1 MKTFLRGALA
11 GLAGAAAMKGALYL
25 WHSGT
30 KNEERHGA
38 FGLDDQADVDS
49 AKMLAQMLGQEEPS
63 REVAKAIGLAM
74 HYGYGAGAG
83 ALYALLAEQYPAV
96 RLGRGTAFGG
106 LMWLIGDELAVTLSK
121 LSDPHSKSFAS
132 HGAAL
137 GTHLLFGLVVET
149 TDEHLSV

>member
-1 MKTFLRGALA
+1 MSTFLKGALA
-11 GLAGAAAMKGALYL
+11 GVAGAAAMKAALYL
-25 WHSGT
+25 WHAGT

-38 FGLDDQADVDS
+38 FGLDDQADIDS

-83 ALYALLAEQYPAV
+83 ALYALLADTYPVV
-96 RLGRGTAFGG
+96 RLGRGTTFGA
-106 LMWLIGDELAVTLSK
+106 LMWLIGDEVAVTLSK
-121 LSDPHSKSFAS
+121 LSDPHSKSLAS

-137 GTHLLFGLVVET
+137 GTHLLFGLVI
-149 TDEHLSV
+149 DSAYEHLSV